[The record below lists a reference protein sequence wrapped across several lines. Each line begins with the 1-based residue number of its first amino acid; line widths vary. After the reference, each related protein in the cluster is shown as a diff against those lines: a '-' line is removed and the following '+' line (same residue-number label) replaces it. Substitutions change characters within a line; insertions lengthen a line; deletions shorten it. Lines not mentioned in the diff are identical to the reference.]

1 MTIDSNAHAQAIRG
15 SLQSLAGDADL
26 AGMEL
31 VRLIGMVAT
40 AYASAVDENLRDAGL
55 SWPRLGLLLRL
66 MAEERCGVAGGLS
79 PTHLSHHQN
88 VSKNTISALL
98 RGLEEQGLI
107 ERTLD
112 ADDHRVFRIRLTDA
126 GRQIIQA
133 HAPGHIRLMNELA
146 AGLTAEERQ
155 QLTALLTKLHQLL
168 MTPRT
173 ESVG

>member
-1 MTIDSNAHAQAIRG
+1 MIMDSNAHAQAIRG
-15 SLQSLAGDADL
+15 SLQNLAGDADL

-31 VRLIGMVAT
+31 VRLIGMVAN

-112 ADDHRVFRIRLTDA
+112 SDDRRVFHIRLTDA

-133 HAPGHIRLMNELA
+133 HAPGHIGLMNELA
-146 AGLTAEERQ
+146 AGLTAEERA
-155 QLTALLTKLHQLL
+155 QLTMLLGKLYRSLATKRV
-168 MTPRT
+168 TSN
-173 ESVG
+173 E